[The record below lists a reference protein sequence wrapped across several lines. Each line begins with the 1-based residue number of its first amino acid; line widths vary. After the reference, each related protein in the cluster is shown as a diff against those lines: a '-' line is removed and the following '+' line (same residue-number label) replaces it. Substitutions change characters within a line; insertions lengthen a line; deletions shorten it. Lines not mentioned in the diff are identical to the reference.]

1 MGEPR
6 FPDAHKLLIAADA
19 GGSTATGSN
28 SGRSSWPNW
37 LKRRGLEI
45 TVCRYPPGTSKWNK
59 IEHRMFSF
67 ISMNWRERPLVSYRT
82 IIELISAT
90 TTKKGL
96 KIRAE
101 RDQNY
106 YETGV
111 KVTKAELASLPIS
124 RHEFHGDWNYTLTRA
139 SNA

>member
-1 MGEPR
+1 
-6 FPDAHKLLIAADA
+6 
-19 GGSTATGSN
+19 
-28 SGRSSWPNW
+28 
-37 LKRRGLEI
+37 
-45 TVCRYPPGTSKWNK
+45 
-59 IEHRMFSF
+59 MFSF

-111 KVTKAELASLPIS
+111 KVTKAELASLPI
-124 RHEFHGDWNYTLTRA
+124 RHEFHGDWDYTLTRA